1 MTMTQAFQNAATR
14 TIQVKDTSMVYR
26 ELGERGGV
34 PVVFLHHLTAVLD
47 DWDPKVLDG
56 IAGSH
61 HVVIFDNRGVGGSGG
76 QTPVSVA
83 DMAEDAIAFIEAL
96 GFAQVDLFGFSLG
109 GFVAQVIAQT
119 RPELVR
125 KIVLAGT
132 GPAGG
137 VGISDVGTILQG
149 AFQKAGAEHKHPKHF
164 LFFSPSPQSQKAAD
178 AFLQRLG
185 ERQADRDTAVSDQ
198 TVQAQLTAI
207 AKWGQAPGAD
217 GEFNRAVR
225 SPSQCEARHLPGCE
239 PWRHLPIR
247 RRLRRSDA
255 PLSRGI
261 ATHCASRILPRAES
275 KICSLGKYVRIPCR
289 RASRELLGAMSKM
302 ISIQIW
308 LEKYYAPLESLSP
321 RWRLLSSG

>member
-1 MTMTQAFQNAATR
+1 MTQTFQNTVTR
-14 TIQVKDTSMVYR
+14 TIQVKDIGLVYR
-26 ELGERGGV
+26 ELGASDGV

-132 GPAGG
+132 GPVGG
-137 VGISDVGTILQG
+137 LGISNAGAVLQD
-149 AFQKAGAEHKHPKHF
+149 AFQKAAATNKHPKHF
-164 LFFSPSPQSQKAAD
+164 LFFSPSHQSQKAAD
-178 AFLQRLG
+178 AFLHRLG
-185 ERQADRDTAVSDQ
+185 ERQADRDTPVSDQ
-198 TVQAQLTAI
+198 TVQAQVTAI
-207 AKWGQAPGAD
+207 VKWGQAPSSIEALKQVRNPVLIVNGDEDVIVSTANSIALFEVLPNAKLSIFPDAGHGGIFQYAD
-217 GEFNRAVR
+217 AFVD
-225 SPSQCEARHLPGCE
+225 QT
-239 PWRHLPIR
+239 
-247 RRLRRSDA
+247 LRF
-255 PLSRGI
+255 L
-261 ATHCASRILPRAES
+261 AE
-275 KICSLGKYVRIPCR
+275 
-289 RASRELLGAMSKM
+289 
-302 ISIQIW
+302 
-308 LEKYYAPLESLSP
+308 
-321 RWRLLSSG
+321 